1 MQSLLPFTVFALVAS
16 ITPGP
21 ANILVL
27 SSSARFGLMPALRLM
42 LGICVAASSIV
53 LFTGW
58 GLGGLLMA
66 HPGMQ
71 TAARWVAL
79 VWLTHLSWLLFR
91 HPPEVPQAGDTG
103 PGQIG
108 MLEGGGLQIVN
119 PKVWMMALAVVSVF
133 AGNGPDKSTRV
144 ALMALI
150 FFAAAVLCMALWAL
164 LGRGV
169 AMLLHAPQHW
179 RWLNQALAVLLLL
192 SAWSSMLG

>member
-27 SSSARFGLMPALRLM
+27 SSSARFGLLPALRLTV
-42 LGICVAASSIV
+42 GICMAASSIV

-58 GLGGLLMA
+58 GLGNVLTA
-66 HPGMQ
+66 HPGIQ
-71 TAARWVAL
+71 TGAKWLAL
-79 VWLTHLSWLLFR
+79 AWLSHLSWLLFR
-91 HPPEVPQAGDTG
+91 HPPAVPQAGETG
-103 PGQIG
+103 RGQLG
-108 MLEGGGLQIVN
+108 MLAGGGLQIVN

-133 AGNGPDKSTRV
+133 AGNGPDKTMRV
-144 ALMALI
+144 AQMALI
-150 FFAAAVLCMALWAL
+150 FFAAAILCMALWAL

-169 AMLLHAPQHW
+169 AVLLRSPQHW